1 MEGMPHPL
9 MVWLLLFDFLSLT
22 MKAINNKEH
31 LLLLRAIEQAADK
44 TMRSELESL
53 FNKEQEDLRA
63 IFKHYQSLLA
73 QLSICIAEYDRKS
86 HYIKVNLV
94 GPTLRQSRKK

>member
-1 MEGMPHPL
+1 
-9 MVWLLLFDFLSLT
+9 

-31 LLLLRAIEQAADK
+31 LLLLRAMEQAADVGL
-44 TMRSELESL
+44 RSELESL
-53 FNKEQEDLRA
+53 FNKEQKDLQA
-63 IFKHYQSLLA
+63 VFKRYQSLLA

-94 GPTLRQSRKK
+94 GPTLRQNRKRQ

>member
-1 MEGMPHPL
+1 
-9 MVWLLLFDFLSLT
+9 

-31 LLLLRAIEQAADK
+31 LLLLHAIEQAVDM
-44 TMRSELESL
+44 TTRSELESL
-53 FNKEQEDLRA
+53 FNKEQKDLQA
-63 IFKHYQSLLA
+63 VFKRYQSLLA

-94 GPTLRQSRKK
+94 GPTLRRNRKK